1 MGPPG
6 MAGALAGR
14 MLSPVQESWSPY
26 VAGLNFT
33 SEPEPQLANPVGFFP
48 WSWKSVAPSR
58 AGDASPWV
66 SKMGPEYPSVC
77 SVICPRSQPLSH
89 SPG

>member
-14 MLSPVQESWSPY
+14 MLSPAQESWSPY

-33 SEPEPQLANPVGFFP
+33 SEPEPQLANPVSFFP
-48 WSWKSVAPSR
+48 
-58 AGDASPWV
+58 
-66 SKMGPEYPSVC
+66 
-77 SVICPRSQPLSH
+77 
-89 SPG
+89 

>member
-1 MGPPG
+1 
-6 MAGALAGR
+6 
-14 MLSPVQESWSPY
+14 MLSPAQESRSPY

-33 SEPEPQLANPVGFFP
+33 SEPEPQLASPVCFFP

-58 AGDASPWV
+58 AGDASPRV
-66 SKMGPEYPSVC
+66 SKMGPDYPMC